1 MAVVSNLSSILKHY
15 AEKQKS
21 AFIDVR
27 EFCAYVKKYAE
38 HHVEEEAALVK
49 YLGDPTQTV
58 IAELAGLTSKHIVH
72 LMENGNKKTVICI
85 AYISQTLA
93 QRYKEIS
100 SNESIPFPITSDLP
114 KKFPL
119 NAIEIKQ
126 ASSFITDNLNEQ
138 QLKSPALY
146 ILDFSKEIPSLL
158 FPQAVPVKVL
168 VDSAQTKIKK
178 ILKKEEFHDYII
190 KKLRG
195 TNPTKEISIKSFFS
209 HYIDAENTRD
219 IDFEQGDDY
228 YLWNQTLYYLRQD
241 IEKVQDKTI
250 EDINILQS
258 IKISEIYST
267 YLKQKFQNTQK
278 RQEALRELEVSLA
291 KPPFFYSMNQIL
303 KFQDKNGRLLYG
315 CYTEED
321 LKQFMQRMTQEA
333 ESNKLPAL
341 LIFKVDSGTRYY
353 VYKNKI
359 IQVVVRLCNE
369 ANGSIGKYIEDKW
382 YNCLLNYEKLREMT
396 DAKAFEELLKKLVE
410 QKSPVL
416 HSLLTANFMT
426 VLGLEKE
433 DDETMEGFHLF
444 TDGKL
449 LDYSNLLMLR
459 NHQILANAK
468 ARLPFI
474 YTIPLISWIISFI
487 NTNRKNKKARKNP
500 VLEDA
505 SENQEENSTKKGKPK
520 SKQEII
526 ASKAKSIAQELIPEG
541 STVDRELDYLEKQW
555 NKMITK
561 EGQQNLTEDVNA
573 LIRDYTRRVVNT
585 ISAQTFSRERIE
597 NLSAALVKTPNMQKI
612 HEEKSLTEYVT
623 LYMLRLLSNQ

>member
-1 MAVVSNLSSILKHY
+1 
-15 AEKQKS
+15 
-21 AFIDVR
+21 
-27 EFCAYVKKYAE
+27 
-38 HHVEEEAALVK
+38 
-49 YLGDPTQTV
+49 
-58 IAELAGLTSKHIVH
+58 
-72 LMENGNKKTVICI
+72 
-85 AYISQTLA
+85 
-93 QRYKEIS
+93 
-100 SNESIPFPITSDLP
+100 
-114 KKFPL
+114 
-119 NAIEIKQ
+119 
-126 ASSFITDNLNEQ
+126 
-138 QLKSPALY
+138 
-146 ILDFSKEIPSLL
+146 
-158 FPQAVPVKVL
+158 
-168 VDSAQTKIKK
+168 
-178 ILKKEEFHDYII
+178 
-190 KKLRG
+190 
-195 TNPTKEISIKSFFS
+195 
-209 HYIDAENTRD
+209 
-219 IDFEQGDDY
+219 
-228 YLWNQTLYYLRQD
+228 
-241 IEKVQDKTI
+241 
-250 EDINILQS
+250 
-258 IKISEIYST
+258 
-267 YLKQKFQNTQK
+267 
-278 RQEALRELEVSLA
+278 
-291 KPPFFYSMNQIL
+291 
-303 KFQDKNGRLLYG
+303 
-315 CYTEED
+315 
-321 LKQFMQRMTQEA
+321 
-333 ESNKLPAL
+333 
-341 LIFKVDSGTRYY
+341 
-353 VYKNKI
+353 
-359 IQVVVRLCNE
+359 
-369 ANGSIGKYIEDKW
+369 
-382 YNCLLNYEKLREMT
+382 MT

-449 LDYSNLLMLR
+449 LDYSDLLMLR

-505 SENQEENSTKKGKPK
+505 SENQEENSSKKGKPK

-623 LYMLRLLSNQ
+623 LYMLRLLSNS